1 MDPMI
6 YDLQKAGSLKRVSAF
21 LLDFIMLISL
31 TVGLASL
38 MSWAFGFDR
47 HYDTM
52 NDGFEA
58 YEQQYGV
65 VFDITQEEY
74 KAKSEADRQLYDDA
88 YKALISDTEVVYAYN
103 MVFNLTLVIATLSIF
118 LSFLLLEFAVPM
130 FVGNGQT
137 LGKKIFAIG
146 VMRTD
151 GVRINGPLLFIRTVL
166 GKFTI
171 ETMIPVLTFIMIF
184 FNTIGIL
191 GAVIIL
197 GLLIAQVVSIIAT
210 RTNSTLHDL
219 LAKTVAVDMSTQLI
233 FGSEAE
239 LIAYKTKV
247 NAEQV
252 AKKPY

>member
-6 YDLQKAGSLKRVSAF
+6 YDLQKAGSLKRLSAF

-31 TVGLASL
+31 AVGLAAL
-38 MSWAFGFDR
+38 MSWVFGFDR
-47 HYDTM
+47 HYNAM
-52 NDGFEA
+52 NAGFEA

-74 KAKSEADRQLYDDA
+74 EAKSEADRQLYDDA
-88 YKALISDTEVVYAYN
+88 YNALIADTEVVYAYN
-103 MVFNLTLVIATLSIF
+103 MVFNLTLAIATLSIL
-118 LSFLLLEFAVPM
+118 LSFLLLEFAVPL

-137 LGKKIFAIG
+137 LGKKIFSIG

-151 GVRINGPLLFIRTVL
+151 GIRINGPLLFIRTIL
-166 GKFTI
+166 GKYTV

-184 FNTIGIL
+184 FNAIGVL

-197 GLLIAQVVSIIAT
+197 GLLIVQAVSMIAT
-210 RTNSTLHDL
+210 RTNSMIHDL
-219 LAKTVAVDMSTQLI
+219 LAKTVVVDMSTQLI
-233 FGSEAE
+233 FGSESE